1 MSAMSRRCGSA
12 GRTRAV
18 GLTSPTYP
26 TLGPVILATLVGLC
40 LFPIRKGAFVARHT
54 HFLSFFLS
62 FFFPLRTHS
71 VFRWT
76 SYPIIE
82 IFVSYIPGH
91 WLRYIERRQHPA
103 LRSKKASFHIRDRI
117 G

>member
-18 GLTSPTYP
+18 GMTSPTYP

-54 HFLSFFLS
+54 HFLSFFRSFFLS
-62 FFFPLRTHS
+62 FFLSPPHS
-71 VFRWT
+71 
-76 SYPIIE
+76 
-82 IFVSYIPGH
+82 
-91 WLRYIERRQHPA
+91 L
-103 LRSKKASFHIRDRI
+103 HISLD
-117 G
+117 